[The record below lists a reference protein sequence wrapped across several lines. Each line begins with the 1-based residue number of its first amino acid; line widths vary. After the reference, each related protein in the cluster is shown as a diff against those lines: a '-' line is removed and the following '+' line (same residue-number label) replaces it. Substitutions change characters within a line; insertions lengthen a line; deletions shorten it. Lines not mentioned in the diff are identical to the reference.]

1 MTLKNNKN
9 KYIKN
14 THISEHQFLCI
25 LKEFCFD
32 SNATE
37 TSKRLSVNRNTIN
50 RIYTLLRVR
59 IYELSEQHRLDKVGG
74 DIEVDESYFGAR
86 RVRGKRGRGAQG
98 KIPVFGLLKRDGVMY
113 VEIITKASKAQL
125 MPIIKGKVLEGS
137 TIYSDGWKSYDGL
150 ILNGYRHYRIY
161 HSHNEFAR
169 GKNHVNGIESF
180 WSYAKRRLQK
190 FNGIHKHLFHLH
202 LKECEFR
209 FNHRDGRMYKVVLT
223 ELRKRPLGE

>member
-14 THISEHQFLCI
+14 THISEHQFRCI

-37 TSKRLSVNRNTIN
+37 TSKRLGVNRNTIN

-98 KIPVFGLLKRDGVMY
+98 KIPVFGLLKRDGVVY

-209 FNHRDGRMYKVVLT
+209 FNHRDGRMYKVLLT

>member
-14 THISEHQFLCI
+14 THVSEQQFRKI

-32 SNATE
+32 SSATE
-37 TSKRLSVNRNTIN
+37 TSKRLSMNRNTIN
-50 RIYTLLRVR
+50 RIYKLLRQR
-59 IYELSEQHRLDKVGG
+59 IYEISEQHRLDKLGG
-74 DIEVDESYFGAR
+74 DIEVDESYFGAK
-86 RVRGKRGRGAQG
+86 RVRGKKGRGAQG
-98 KIPVFGLLKRDGVMY
+98 KIPVFGLLKRNGIVY
-113 VEIITKASKAQL
+113 VEVITRASKAQL

-150 ILNGYRHYRIY
+150 LVNGYQHHRIY
-161 HSHNEFAR
+161 HSHNQFAR

-202 LKECEFR
+202 IKEYEFR
-209 FNHRDGRMYKVVLT
+209 FNHRDGTMYKVLLT
-223 ELRKRPLGE
+223 ELRKKPLGK